1 LKEEKRVI
9 MLLAK
14 PYSVATRMRS
24 QAETLAGAGYK
35 VTVLAWDRWKREPEE
50 ADINGVHV
58 RSVRLL
64 GGQDLFVSSSGS
76 KVSKFDYALSAILLQ
91 LYSFVWCLRNVRGS
105 FTVHSNFP
113 VLASGVALKL
123 ARPGQVKLVYDC
135 NELTP
140 SVYAEWYGPAVGLL
154 AASLERLFLRFV
166 DVAITVSEPILNY
179 LARVG
184 KPLSISDSSLI
195 LLYNSPRI
203 ADLPLGDK
211 LSCRN
216 YLGLTGFT
224 VSFIGSMRGAYAL
237 EALIE
242 AVRLFKDSSETAHF
256 VIAGGGADT
265 SALLKKKISEYG
277 LEEYVTLMPQVEH
290 ELALEYVKSSDVTF
304 AVFKDLVDN
313 SRLAM
318 PWKVLESMACGTPVL
333 VRENTEAWN
342 FVRKEGTGFAVG
354 SIDPSEI
361 YERLLWA
368 KQHPSQLA
376 VMSTTATRAFSKY
389 DWEAGSKR
397 LREIYDTL

>member
-1 LKEEKRVI
+1 

-24 QAETLAGAGYK
+24 QAETLVEAGYQ
-35 VTVLAWDRWKREPEE
+35 VTVLAWDRWRKEPKD
-50 ADINGVHV
+50 AVVSGVHV
-58 RSVRLL
+58 RSMRLL
-64 GGQDLFVSSSGS
+64 GGQNLFVSSSGS
-76 KVSKFDYALSAILLQ
+76 KSSKLEYALSAILLQ
-91 LYSFVWCLRNVRGS
+91 LYSFAWCLKNTRGK
-105 FTVHSNFP
+105 FVVHSNFP

-123 ARPGQVKLVYDC
+123 VRPRQVKLVYDC

-140 SVYAEWYGPAVGLL
+140 SVYAEWYGSKFGLF
-154 AASLERLFLRFV
+154 AAAIERIFIRFV

-179 LARVG
+179 LAQIG
-184 KPLSISDSSLI
+184 KKLSASDSNLI

-211 LSCRN
+211 ASCRN
-216 YLGLTGFT
+216 YLGLSGFT

-237 EALIE
+237 EALVE
-242 AVRLFKDSSETAHF
+242 AARHFKEASEPAHF

-265 SALLKKKISEYG
+265 SFQLKKEVSQHG
-277 LEEYVTLMPQVEH
+277 LEDYVTLMPQMSH
-290 ELALEYVKSSDVTF
+290 EMALEYVRSSDVTF

-333 VRENTEAWN
+333 VRNNTEAWN
-342 FVRKEGTGFAVG
+342 FVRKEGTGFAVS
-354 SIDPSEI
+354 SIDPAEI

-368 KQHPSQLA
+368 KRHPSELA
-376 VMSTTATRAFSKY
+376 VMSATATKAFRKF
-389 DWEAGSKR
+389 DWEAGSKQ
-397 LREIYDTL
+397 LREIYDRL